1 MMEQRTSRPVNTSGL
16 ILTLLAAGSI
26 LLAGC
31 TQDTDDLEAYIEET
45 HARPA
50 QPLDPVP
57 EPEPARSH
65 RYPDFDIRDPFAQLS
80 FAEPE
85 DETEDVADG
94 PTPDR
99 DRAREPLERFEL
111 DSMRMTG
118 ILEQDGQRWALI
130 RDPGGTI
137 HRVQEGNY
145 LGQNH
150 GEIQQI
156 TEQRVDVLELVP
168 AQEGGWREREASLT
182 TRE

>member
-1 MMEQRTSRPVNTSGL
+1 MDQHTSRRLPGFSVLLMAATAM
-16 ILTLLAAGSI
+16 ILV
-26 LLAGC
+26 GC
-31 TQDTDDLEAYIEET
+31 YRDTDDLEESIAET

-57 EPEPARSH
+57 EPETPRSH
-65 RYPDFDIRDPFAQLS
+65 RYPDMDIRDPFAQLS
-80 FAEPE
+80 FADPE
-85 DETEDVADG
+85 EEEEDVADG
-94 PTPDR
+94 PSPDA
-99 DRAREPLERFEL
+99 DRPTEPLEQYPL

-118 ILEQDGQRWALI
+118 ILEQDGGRWALI

-145 LGQNH
+145 LGENH
-150 GEIQQI
+150 GEIKNI
-156 TEQRVDVLELVP
+156 TEQRVEILELVP